1 VTISFARRTRW
12 KWSTAICAYGS
23 AARIPDA
30 YGADGSITT
39 VLTPARKAT
48 SCSASQLF
56 TQPPERPGAS
66 PSSRPRL
73 VGSASTNDVSQ
84 GSERLHPVASRSQRT
99 LRARVSSIPSTA
111 VGVGSGSHLAAAAT
125 RARWAVC
132 QATPC
137 SAATSD
143 TARFDPAIALAKCS
157 RSLAV
162 SRDRG
167 GIAAVRSRK
176 EHRGHEAGWQTSRR
190 LRHHSSTRCPDA
202 GRSFT
207 RRSGRSFTRADSV
220 PHSGH
225 AASRAT
231 VSTTTRTASDPTRS
245 TSTTVNSPSPNRSV
259 VRSSMLVAS
268 STGCL
273 KNNQHGEATSL
284 TYLATPPSSAE
295 SLFRALPGWPC
306 ARVFGPRDADFS
318 KRVYRFAGSAGAP
331 LLRRGSSGLWSQGR
345 WWAVRWREV
354 RAGG

>member
-1 VTISFARRTRW
+1 VTISLARRTRW
-12 KWSTAICAYGS
+12 KWSTAICACGS

-39 VLTPARKAT
+39 VLTPDRN
-48 SCSASQLF
+48 SGVCSASQLF

-66 PSSRPRL
+66 PSSSPRRA
-73 VGSASTNDVSQ
+73 GSASTNDVSQ
-84 GSERLHPVASRSQRT
+84 GSERLHPVVSRSQRT
-99 LRARVSSIPSTA
+99 LRARVSSMPSTA
-111 VGVGSGSHLAAAAT
+111 VGVGSGSHLVAATT

-167 GIAAVRSRK
+167 GIAAVHSKNER
-176 EHRGHEAGWQTSRR
+176 RGHEAGRQTSR
-190 LRHHSSTRCPDA
+190 RHHSSTRWPDA

-207 RRSGRSFTRADSV
+207 RRRGRSFTLAETV
-220 PHSGH
+220 PHSGQ
-225 AASRAT
+225 AASRTT
-231 VSTTTRTASDPTRS
+231 VSTTTRTASAPTRS
-245 TSTTVNSPSPNRSV
+245 TSTTVNSPSPNNKV

-284 TYLATPPSSAE
+284 TYIATPPSSAE
-295 SLFRALPGWPC
+295 SP
-306 ARVFGPRDADFS
+306 
-318 KRVYRFAGSAGAP
+318 
-331 LLRRGSSGLWSQGR
+331 
-345 WWAVRWREV
+345 
-354 RAGG
+354 